1 MEQLRQ
7 PPKRVVS
14 VACPSWCDLSEV
26 KPHGPTL
33 FQIRPEPFF
42 PKRDRSG
49 LFTPGEK
56 PFISHLV
63 RMGTFSLEKAPI
75 PLLANRSLQTAP
87 SYSYYDRFTS
97 VPIRGLTLCETR
109 IHFLQTLSGMNSQ
122 DLF

>member
-63 RMGTFSLEKAPI
+63 ATNI
-75 PLLANRSLQTAP
+75 
-87 SYSYYDRFTS
+87 
-97 VPIRGLTLCETR
+97 
-109 IHFLQTLSGMNSQ
+109 SGNMSDYKYL
-122 DLF
+122 DLFISTEYSQELLTIC